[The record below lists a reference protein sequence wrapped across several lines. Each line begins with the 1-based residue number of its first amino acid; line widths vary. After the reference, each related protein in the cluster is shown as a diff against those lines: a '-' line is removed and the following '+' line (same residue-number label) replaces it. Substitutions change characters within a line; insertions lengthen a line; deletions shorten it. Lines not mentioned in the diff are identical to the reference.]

1 MNINIYN
8 HFISNDSIQSFLEY
22 FTISGRKNINVR
34 LNQSNKTADYY
45 VIFGNPEEYKSF
57 YFEPSTTILILL
69 EMEDNLIL
77 KKHFENKYFQIFFIK
92 DWSQTHLATIQSELI
107 SRLLKHIEM
116 NRWGIEVEKIY
127 IINLEHRKDRR
138 NKMENQLIQQ
148 NFNMQKVEFFNAIK
162 HDNGTI
168 GCMLSHLEII
178 KSAKEQGLKNV
189 MILEDD
195 CVFLSYFKFSRP
207 PKDWQMIFF
216 GGAVN
221 KIIDDY
227 NHEWK
232 RVSTWYAH
240 CYIINAD
247 IFDNILFEA
256 NKWMGTKAIDEVYC
270 EHINMEHPSYIHYP
284 TLATQTEDY
293 SDIEKRD
300 IDRNQKVLNF
310 DQFYTSKT
318 NNPAL
323 FPFIYCIN
331 LKIRPDKKQKVL
343 EQFDKYNLNVKF
355 FEADLHQN
363 PARGCLESHVEVL
376 IDAKE
381 RGLKN
386 VLIFEDDIEIL
397 DKFLEIKWDT
407 VPSDWEMLY
416 LGGNHYEILEHTS
429 NDWKKIRSWSTYAYA
444 VNSSLYDIIIQE
456 AVNNTKEIDK
466 FYLENIHPNYNCY
479 MSNPKVV
486 IPCDGENFSDI
497 MGQKMDYSFL
507 RSKIYLTDKSVQD
520 NVEEINKTNTILKD
534 EDLPNITIVTP
545 TLSDRKHM
553 FKLPLMNF
561 SRFDYPR
568 EKIEWIILAEG
579 PTSFKDIIPYDE
591 RIRYIHLS
599 NDQVNKFYGDYID
612 KIRDDIKSRP
622 KKRDEKQITKKILT
636 MIPKIHHYGFYKGRL
651 PIGMKRNILAQM
663 AKNEIIVHMDDDDYY
678 PPESLKYRVM
688 QLMNNGKNCLFC
700 TTIPSFNIKTM
711 VSMINV
717 PPFDLPFEKRVS
729 EATMIYKK
737 SFWREKKY
745 DNLCIGS
752 EAEEFL
758 RSRKEETGELDWK
771 RTIVSLLHSKNISS
785 RTDKQDEPNGWHFGK
800 ISDELFLFLT
810 SLDENK
816 NKNIRLS

>member
-1 MNINIYN
+1 MNINILN
-8 HFISNDSIQSFLEY
+8 HILSNDVINNFIEY
-22 FTISGRKNINVR
+22 FPKNIK
-34 LNQSNKTADYY
+34 LNLNSSSNNSDYSI
-45 VIFGNPEEYKSF
+45 IFGNPDEYKSTHF
-57 YFEPSTTILILL
+57 NPSSSIIIII
-69 EMEDNLIL
+69 DNIDPIH
-77 KKHFENKYFQIFFIK
+77 KKYIQNKYFQIFFIR
-92 DWSQTHLATIQSELI
+92 DWSSSHISAIQSDLVTKILEQ
-107 SRLLKHIEM
+107 IEKT
-116 NRWGIEVEKIY
+116 RWGISVDKIF
-127 IINLEHRKDRR
+127 IINLEHRKDRKER
-138 NKMENQLIQQ
+138 MKNQLKEQ
-148 NFNMQKVEFFNAIK
+148 NLSGEFFNAIK
-162 HDNGTI
+162 NENGTI

-178 KSAKEQGLKNV
+178 KIAKKQGLKNV

-195 CVFLSYFKFSRP
+195 CVFRSYFKFSLP
-207 PKDWQMIFF
+207 PNDWKMLFF

-240 CYIINAD
+240 CYIIHSDLFD
-247 IFDNILFEA
+247 IILNEA
-256 NKWMGTKAIDEVYC
+256 NKWLGIKAIDEVYC
-270 EHINMEHPSYIHYP
+270 EHINMEYPSYIHYP
-284 TLATQTEDY
+284 TIATQTQDY

-310 DQFYTSKT
+310 DQFYLSKSG
-318 NNPAL
+318 NPSI

-331 LKIRPDKKQKVL
+331 LKNRTDKKQKVQ

-355 FEADLHQN
+355 FTAELHQN
-363 PARGCLESHVEVL
+363 PARGCLESHIEIL

-386 VLIFEDDIEIL
+386 VLILEDDIEIL
-397 DKFLEIKWDT
+397 DNFLNINWNN
-407 VPSDWEMLY
+407 VPSDWDMLY

-429 NDWKKIRSWSTYAYA
+429 NDFKKIRSWSTYAYA
-444 VNSSLYDIIIQE
+444 INSSLFDIIIQE
-456 AVNNTKEIDK
+456 SINANKEIDK

-479 MSNPKVV
+479 MTNPKVI
-486 IPCDGENFSDI
+486 IPCDGENYSDI
-497 MGQKMDYSFL
+497 MKQNMDYSFL
-507 RSKIYLTDKSVQD
+507 RNKIYLTDKSTNENEIILNNFD
-520 NVEEINKTNTILKD
+520 NIKD
-534 EDLPNITIVTP
+534 EDLPNISIITP

-553 FKLPLMNF
+553 FKLPIMNF

-568 EKIEWIILAEG
+568 EKIEWIIISEG
-579 PTSFKDIIPYDE
+579 PQSFKDIIPYDE
-591 RIRYIHLS
+591 RIKYIHLNDEQVKKIYS
-599 NDQVNKFYGDYID
+599 NYID
-612 KIRDDIKSRP
+612 KIRDDIKNRP

-651 PIGMKRNILAQM
+651 PIGMKRNMLAQI
-663 AKNEIIVHMDDDDYY
+663 ASNDIIVHMDDDDYY

-688 QLMNNGKNCLFC
+688 QILNSNKDCMFC

-737 SFWREKKY
+737 QFWKDRKY
-745 DNLCIGS
+745 DNLSIGS
-752 EAEEFL
+752 EADEFL
-758 RSRKEETGELDWK
+758 KNRKEQTNELDWK
-771 RTIVSLLHSKNISS
+771 KTIVSLLHSRNISS

-810 SLDENK
+810 SLDTGNNK
-816 NKNIRLS
+816 KNISLN